1 MSLAEELELVPP
13 ENCWE
18 IEKEYNNN
26 ILSDCQEKVAKNV
39 QVQYCQPPM
48 LEMRP
53 MVMAQRH
60 IPIIEERRIA
70 MVHDDFEIQKRL
82 VYINF
87 YTHSNKKVVQMHLE
101 GGRCLEQI
109 TRAAAELFPT
119 VQWRICSGTQQKA
132 DFEFLTSRQVWDS
145 IKRSPVCRF
154 YYLLVR
160 LERAHPTKTHDA
172 QCDNCRQFIIGHRY
186 KCTECADFDICQSCE
201 GRSVHREHA
210 MLRLVDSGTHVPK
223 YITHNAPRYVFDQF
237 NGY

>member
-13 ENCWE
+13 ENRWE

-26 ILSDCQEKVAKNV
+26 VLKDCQDLTRHVHVAYGESVVSRN
-39 QVQYCQPPM
+39 
-48 LEMRP
+48 EAMR
-53 MVMAQRH
+53 H
-60 IPIIEERRIA
+60 DPIMEVRRMA
-70 MVHDDFEIQKRL
+70 MVSDDFEIQKRL

-101 GGRCLEQI
+101 GGRCLQQI
-109 TRAAAELFPT
+109 ARAAAELFPT
-119 VQWRICSGTQQKA
+119 VQWKICSGTQQKA
-132 DFEFLTSRQVWDS
+132 DFEFFTSRQVWDS

-160 LERAHPTKTHDA
+160 LEPVKTHDA
-172 QCDNCRQFIIGHRY
+172 QCDNCRQFIVGHRY

-210 MLRLVDSGTHVPK
+210 MLRLVDSATHVPK
-223 YITHNAPRYVFDQF
+223 YITDNAPRYVFDQF

>member
-13 ENCWE
+13 ENRWE

-26 ILSDCQEKVAKNV
+26 ILSDCQEKVARNVHVEHDEPV
-39 QVQYCQPPM
+39 QVRHNVRRRVP
-48 LEMRP
+48 
-53 MVMAQRH
+53 VM
-60 IPIIEERRIA
+60 EERQMA

-87 YTHSNKKVVQMHLE
+87 YTLLDKKVVQMHLE

-160 LERAHPTKTHDA
+160 LERPPPVRVHEAK
-172 QCDNCRQFIIGHRY
+172 CDNCRQFIVGHRY